1 MPPGWLVLIAFLDYC
16 YTRFQVYVKPALH
29 LITTKDFYEPINIL
43 NLSQNDTLLVL
54 A

>member
-1 MPPGWLVLIAFLDYC
+1 MLIAFLDY
-16 YTRFQVYVKPALH
+16 YHIRFQVYVKPALH
-29 LITTKDFYEPINIL
+29 LFTTKDFYEPINIL